1 MDNNDMKF
9 REQEKIIKQ
18 TKEFLFILENQNERN
33 KIEIASLKKQLKL
46 KDKQFNELKNSN
58 KKLSNEN
65 KAIKSTISWKI
76 TKPLRWFKKLF
87 K

>member
-1 MDNNDMKF
+1 MNDNDLKL

-46 KDKQFNELKNSN
+46 KDKQINELNNSN

-76 TKPLRWFKKLF
+76 TKPLRWFKKLY

>member
-1 MDNNDMKF
+1 MNDNDLKL

-46 KDKQFNELKNSN
+46 KDKQINPQLVG
-58 KKLSNEN
+58 KLQN
-65 KAIKSTISWKI
+65 
-76 TKPLRWFKKLF
+76 L
-87 K
+87 